1 MTAKL
6 LDGKAMSAELE
17 EALKARVQ
25 TLKDKGYTPGLTV
38 ILVGDDPASQTY
50 VKNKGLACERL
61 GIRSNT
67 VRMPESTTQAQLEQ
81 EIEKANADPAVNG
94 ILVQLPLPAHLDGD
108 RALSLILPQKDVDGF
123 HDINAGRLSRGLDCV
138 VACTPKGALY
148 MLKQAGIEIGGKEA
162 VVVGR
167 SNIVGKPMA
176 LLLLKENATV
186 TVCHSRT
193 KNLAEHT
200 RRADIL
206 VAAIGKPKFITADM
220 VKPGAVV
227 VDVGINR
234 VDGKLCG
241 DVDFD
246 AVSQVAGY
254 ITPVP
259 GGVGKMTI
267 AMLMDNTVAAAEK
280 AAAAL

>member
-1 MTAKL
+1 MSAQL
-6 LDGKAMSAELE
+6 LDGKVMSADLEAELK
-17 EALKARVQ
+17 LRV
-25 TLKDKGYTPGLTV
+25 DAMRAKGQTPGLTV
-38 ILVGDDPASQTY
+38 ILVGEDPASQTY
-50 VKNKGLACERL
+50 VANKEKACARL
-61 GIRSNT
+61 GIHSVT
-67 VRMPESTTQAQLEQ
+67 LRMPAETSQAALEA
-81 EIEKANADPAVNG
+81 EIEKANADPAVHG
-94 ILVQLPLPAHLDGD
+94 ILVQLPLPRHLDGD
-108 RALSLILPQKDVDGF
+108 RALSLIKPEKDVDGF

-138 VACTPKGALY
+138 VACTPKGALH
-148 MLKQAGIEIGGKEA
+148 MLKKAGIEIAGKEA

-176 LLLLKENATV
+176 LLLLQENATV

-193 KNLAEHT
+193 KDLTEHT

-206 VAAIGKPKFITADM
+206 VAAIGKPRFITDDM
-220 VKPGAVV
+220 VKEGAVV

-241 DVDFD
+241 DVDFEP
-246 AVSQVAGY
+246 VSRKVAW

-267 AMLMDNTVAAAEK
+267 AMLMDNTVAAAERAFAK
-280 AAAAL
+280 

>member
-1 MTAKL
+1 MAAKL
-6 LDGKAMSAELE
+6 LDGKMISAELE
-17 EALKARVQ
+17 EKLKLRVKALAN
-25 TLKDKGYTPGLTV
+25 KGIIPGLTV
-38 ILVGDDPASQTY
+38 ILVGEDPASQTY
-50 VKNKGLACERL
+50 VSNKEKACARL

-67 VRMPESTTQAQLEQ
+67 IRMPEETTQQELENAIL
-81 EIEKANADPAVNG
+81 EANADPSVHG
-94 ILVQLPLPAHLDGD
+94 ILVQLPLPNHLDSD
-108 RALSLILPQKDVDGF
+108 RALSLILPEKDVDGF
-123 HDINAGRLSRGLDCV
+123 HDINVGRLARGLECT

-148 MLKQAGIEIGGKEA
+148 MLKQAGISISGKEA

-176 LLLLKENATV
+176 MLLLQENATV
-186 TVCHSRT
+186 TICHSRT
-193 KNLAEHT
+193 VNLAEHT

-206 VAAIGKPKFITADM
+206 VAAIGKPRFITADM
-220 VKPGAVV
+220 VKEGAVV

-241 DVDFD
+241 DVDFEP
-246 AVSQVAGY
+246 VAEKAAW

-280 AAAAL
+280 VQGK

>member
-1 MTAKL
+1 MAARL
-6 LDGKAMSAELE
+6 LDGKIMAAELE
-17 EALKARVQ
+17 ENLKVRVDALKE
-25 TLKDKGYTPGLTV
+25 KGYTPGLTV
-38 ILVGDDPASQTY
+38 ILVGEDPASQTY
-50 VKNKGLACERL
+50 VNNKGKACDRL
-61 GIRSNT
+61 GIAST
-67 VRMPESTTQAQLEQ
+67 TIRMPADTTQEVLEAA
-81 EIEKANADPAVNG
+81 IEEANADPAVNG
-94 ILVQLPLPAHLDGD
+94 ILVQLPLPKHLDGD

-148 MLKQAGIEIGGKEA
+148 MLKSAGIDISGKEA
-162 VVVGR
+162 VIVGR

-176 LLLLKENATV
+176 LLLLQENATV

-193 KNLAEHT
+193 ADLKAHT
-200 RRADIL
+200 KRADIL
-206 VAAIGKPKFITADM
+206 VAAIGVPKFITADM
-220 VKPGAVV
+220 VKDGAVV

-241 DVDFD
+241 DVDFEE
-246 AVSQVAGY
+246 VAKKASY

-280 AAAAL
+280 AAK

>member
-1 MTAKL
+1 MAAKL
-6 LDGKAMSAELE
+6 LDGRIMAAELE
-17 EALKARVQ
+17 QELQKRVEAVSARGV
-25 TLKDKGYTPGLTV
+25 TPGLTV
-38 ILVGDDPASQTY
+38 ILVGEDPASQTY
-50 VKNKGLACERL
+50 VSNKEKACARL
-61 GIRSNT
+61 GIRSRT
-67 VRMPESTTQAQLEQ
+67 LRMPQSATQQELEDAIR
-81 EIEKANADPAVNG
+81 EANADASVHG
-94 ILVQLPLPAHLDGD
+94 ILVQLPLPRHLDSD
-108 RALSLILPQKDVDGF
+108 RALSLILPEKDVDGF

-138 VACTPKGALY
+138 VACTPKGALH
-148 MLKQAGIEIGGKEA
+148 MLKRAGIPLQGREA

-176 LLLLKENATV
+176 LLLLQENATV

-193 KNLAEHT
+193 VDLAEHT
-200 RRADIL
+200 RQADIL
-206 VAAIGKPKFITADM
+206 VAAIGKPRFITADM
-220 VKPGAVV
+220 VKEGAVV

-246 AVSQVAGY
+246 AVSQKASY

-267 AMLMDNTVAAAEK
+267 AMLMDNTVSAAEK
-280 AAAAL
+280 AADRL